1 MKKLFDTAQ
10 SLLDSVEK
18 VSMTLEGLNVL
29 AEAFEICS
37 DIITNSDYYQLKE
50 RAKNLIS
57 THRRR
62 VFLKVEKII
71 ANPTDYKYEELD
83 YWNKVMRL
91 FIDFEFG
98 NSEFILKQEALSK
111 QMKNARWESFSKSE
125 QDKEIFSIIEKL
137 NNDEKETL
145 LEEIKGLKK
154 FHKKVQIHLHRSQSL
169 RPSLNGSH
177 VKKEL
182 QNILQKAD
190 ELTCELKRYIWDRY
204 G

>member
-1 MKKLFDTAQ
+1 MNKLFDTAQ
-10 SLLDSVEK
+10 SLLDSFEK

-37 DIITNSDYYQLKE
+37 NIITNSVNYQLKE

-57 THRRR
+57 THRKR
-62 VFLKVEKII
+62 VFSKVEKIMVD
-71 ANPTDYKYEELD
+71 PKDYKYEELD
-83 YWNKVMRL
+83 HWNKLMQT
-91 FIDFEFG
+91 FIDYEFG
-98 NSEFILKQEALSK
+98 DPKFVAIQEALLK
-111 QMKNARWESFSKSE
+111 QVKNARWESFSKSE
-125 QDKEIFSIIEKL
+125 QDKEISSIIEKL

-154 FHKKVQIHLHRSQSL
+154 FHKKAQIHLHRSQSL

-177 VKKEL
+177 VKKEP
-182 QNILQKAD
+182 QTILQKAD
-190 ELTCELKRYIWDRY
+190 ELTYELKRYIWERY